1 MTKIS
6 FITFL
11 IFISFLSS
19 IISAN
24 FNYLVAGELTQKSVI
39 TNGQGK
45 DEKNAILDGLV
56 QAVAQIRGLA
66 IKSSEILSA
75 RDQMSSVTNST
86 KSSEDIQTNIK
97 TYTNGIVSSF
107 DVLEKKET
115 NGIFKVRVKAVIP
128 FYEVGNQ
135 INRLRLALAPFRM
148 AQKITNK
155 AAAQEFSLAWNNNL
169 EEDLVQSRRFAMV
182 DRTYSNET
190 NQELAQ
196 YTDQSFNISEL
207 ARLGQKIGTDYLIL
221 GELKKYNVID
231 KSISNPLDDTRI
243 SRSSLNVEVSLRL
256 IDVATSQ
263 IKFAKS
269 YTSANGVALDIINA
283 IYPMAI
289 LSIQDSFVTI
299 GSGGSGLKVGQHFR
313 VMGLGEELKDPY
325 TGESLGKQENY
336 IGELEITDVQFKAS
350 QAKIVKGQDK
360 IIASFPNGLIIRPLI
375 NIQQT
380 GNPKTTKEKTSK
392 KTEGNSDQDW

>member
-39 TNGQGK
+39 TNGLGK

-207 ARLGQKIGTDYLIL
+207 ARLGQKIGTDYLVV
-221 GELKKYNVID
+221 GEVKKYNVTD
-231 KSISNPLDDTRI
+231 KSVSNPLDDTKI
-243 SRSSLNVEVSLRL
+243 SRSSINTEISLRV

-269 YTSANGVALDIINA
+269 YTSSKNAVSDIINA
-283 IYPMAI
+283 IYPIFI
-289 LSIQDSFVTI
+289 LSVQDNFVTI
-299 GSGGSGLKVGQHFR
+299 GSGGNSLKLGERFR
-313 VMGLGEELKDPY
+313 VMGLGDELKDPY
-325 TGESLGKQENY
+325 TGESLGKQESY
-336 IGELEITDVQFKAS
+336 IGEIEITDVQFKTS
-350 QAKIVKGQDK
+350 QAKVLKGQDK
-360 IIASFPNGLIIRPLI
+360 IAQRLSGGLIIRPLV
-375 NIQQT
+375 NNQQPS
-380 GNPKTTKEKTSK
+380 NPKTSK
-392 KTEGNSDQDW
+392 KTEASSDKDW